1 MKCSCYEVEKHGLT
15 IITAHSGCEGTF
27 PNSREHI
34 LEAIASGAEMIE
46 VDVRRSGELLY
57 LSHDVSEKPED
68 CVSLDEF
75 LDMMKMQAGMRIN
88 FDVKTEELVPL
99 VKEKVNARNM
109 AEMAVFTGMCNDK
122 KKVIESLGAEL
133 WISLWPAADN
143 EGEVIRG
150 ENICLSEEL
159 SCINLHYS
167 MITEENGRR
176 INEKGLSF
184 SAWTVDDEEEIRRLL
199 KMLIK
204 NITTRQP
211 RLALELRKEIQGVM

>member
-68 CVSLDEF
+68 CISLDEF

-99 VKEKVNARNM
+99 VMEKVNARNM

-122 KKVIESLGAEL
+122 KKDIESLGAEL

-199 KMLIK
+199 KMQIK